1 MEKARRIINAQNIT
15 EDILESIKHTFPYGF
30 DEDDCIKFVN
40 AAGDTI
46 SALPIETE
54 DARLLIKIGVEM
66 NKKIDAFLEEDD
78 EVRNNDEDFTPDA
91 AMEADDE

>member
-15 EDILESIKHTFPYGF
+15 EDILESIKRTFPHGF

-66 NKKIDAFLEEDD
+66 NMKIDAFLEEDD